1 MPNIVKT
8 TTIFNPFELLAP
20 HSCRGC
26 GYTGSILCDCCKN
39 NIISHHHNLC
49 PFCKEPCPAGLC
61 AKCPPHPPI
70 YIADERSSL
79 IGELIH
85 DYKFHSIR
93 ALATPLADILHHI
106 LPPIDTEVAIVPL
119 PTISQH
125 IRTRGFD
132 HTLLI
137 AKKLAHLRGRSY
149 RIEKALLRA
158 HNTVQVGATK
168 AARLAQAEHSYR
180 INPKFTPKPNTT
192 YLLLDDVWTT
202 GASMHS
208 ALTKLQAA
216 GAKQIIISILA
227 LSRFDRPS

>member
-8 TTIFNPFELLAP
+8 TTIINPLELLAP

-26 GYTGSILCDCCKN
+26 GHTGTILCDCCKN
-39 NIISHHHNLC
+39 NILSHRHNLC
-49 PFCKEPCPAGLC
+49 PFCKTPCPTGLC
-61 AKCPPHPPI
+61 EKCPPHPPI

-93 ALATPLADILHHI
+93 ALANPLADILHRI
-106 LPPIDTEVAIVPL
+106 LPPIDGNVVIIPL
-119 PTISQH
+119 PTIGRH
-125 IRTRGFD
+125 IRIRGFD

-137 AKKLAHLRGRSY
+137 AKKLARLRGPSY
-149 RIEKALLRA
+149 HVEKALLRA
-158 HNTVQVGATK
+158 NNTVQVGSTK
-168 AARLAQAEHSYR
+168 TARLTQAEHSYR
-180 INPKFTPKPNTT
+180 IDPKFTPKPNTT

-208 ALTKLQAA
+208 AFTKLQDA
-216 GAKQIIISILA
+216 GTKQIIISILA
-227 LSRFDRPS
+227 LSRFDQPS